1 MNASQPFKKQIGFLA
16 LGALLGLS
24 LGALPGHAETVCQYY
39 RREAPNLYKM
49 LCVNSSGVVESK
61 PAGASSTF
69 SSGFS
74 MNSAS
79 LPTEPTSYGL
89 ETIAS
94 YFSQNGGF
102 NWTPTFALVKGFQ
115 KFGTGVSTSGNN
127 TFYGN
132 DIVQRAYGG
141 SNVTSFDPD
150 EPAQGSF
157 VNLNLG
163 TSINVLEFNHGPAV
177 RLGLS
182 ARYNKTTDTL
192 GGGPGIMVNWKQF
205 TFGGGY
211 TRERV
216 SNYLPRITFY
226 NLMTSMRFW
235 VFEFEYSYLKN
246 DGGFD
251 LKPIHIF
258 TATTTIRRLTLTFA
272 VRKLDYFHEGDVTQ
286 THFAIQYLFSKNF
299 SAGYLVNYIPGTA
312 SLGMQ
317 YYL

>member
-1 MNASQPFKKQIGFLA
+1 MGAFESFIKRFGIFAFA
-16 LGALLGLS
+16 LGAT
-24 LGALPGHAETVCQYY
+24 AGHAETVCQYY
-39 RREAPNLYKM
+39 RREAPNLYKIM
-49 LCVNSSGVVESK
+49 CVNSGGVVESK

-69 SSGFS
+69 SSGFGL
-74 MNSAS
+74 NSAS

-94 YFSQNGGF
+94 YYNRNGF
-102 NWTPTFALVKGFQ
+102 NWAPTFSLIKGFQ

-132 DIVQRAYGG
+132 DIVQRAYGKPEID
-141 SNVTSFDPD
+141 SFNPD
-150 EPAQGSF
+150 EPAKGSF

-163 TSINVLEFNHGPAV
+163 TSINVLELPHGPTF

-182 ARYNKTTDTL
+182 ARYNKTTDTF
-192 GGGPGIMVNWKQF
+192 GGGPGLMVNWNRF

-226 NLMTSMRFW
+226 NLMASMRLW
-235 VFEFEYSYLKN
+235 IFEFEYSYLKN

-251 LKPIHIF
+251 LKPIQIF
-258 TATTTIRRLTLTFA
+258 TTTTTIRRLTLTFA
-272 VRKLDYFHEGDVTQ
+272 FRRLNYLQYGDVTQ

-312 SLGMQ
+312 SVGVQ
-317 YYL
+317 VYL